1 MLAPVFEP
9 TSEGELMPD
18 ISMCMNKDCPL
29 KSQCY
34 RHEASGT
41 RADDWQSYS
50 GFEPNEDGSCDNFWD
65 KRLR

>member
-1 MLAPVFEP
+1 
-9 TSEGELMPD
+9 MPD